1 MRVERNAVADAVRRF
16 AALGDAASALELV
29 GRTWRAWLSHGEL
42 DEGSAIIAT
51 ALAIPS
57 ERSAALWHVRVLCAD
72 GFFAFRAGDQQRS
85 QASNEKALEIAS
97 QIGDV
102 RGECDAL
109 TGLARVALRDGRH
122 EGVVALARH
131 AMDRAMSAGDREAG
145 AGSTTPLVVPA
156 TERPTQPPPASAFP
170 FKQFSPFLGELP
182 ETPDAAEQI
191 PLPIPRPAPSQV
203 EVRQPVFRARNC

>member
-1 MRVERNAVADAVRRF
+1 MRVERDAVADAVREF

-29 GRTWRAWLSHGEL
+29 GRTWRAWLSHAEL
-42 DEGSAIIAT
+42 DEGSAITRT

-72 GFFAFRAGDQQRS
+72 GLFAFRAGDQQRS

-109 TGLARVALRDGRH
+109 TTSTGIPR
-122 EGVVALARH
+122 
-131 AMDRAMSAGDREAG
+131 DRASALLRE
-145 AGSTTPLVVPA
+145 
-156 TERPTQPPPASAFP
+156 PASA
-170 FKQFSPFLGELP
+170 LRRG
-182 ETPDAAEQI
+182 D
-191 PLPIPRPAPSQV
+191 RPAQRTAPRQLPAGLLALQDWPESPSETAGMRGSLLSRGTQWI
-203 EVRQPVFRARNC
+203 AR

>member
-1 MRVERNAVADAVRRF
+1 MRVERSAVADAVRQF

-42 DEGSAIIAT
+42 DEGSAVIAT

-72 GFFAFRAGDQQRS
+72 GLFAFRAGDQQRS

-102 RGECDAL
+102 RGGCDAL
-109 TGLARVALRDGRH
+109 TGLARVALRAGRP
-122 EGVVALARH
+122 EGGGAVPRQ
-131 AMDRAMSAGDREAG
+131 AMDRAMSAGASPAG
-145 AGSTTPLVVPA
+145 
-156 TERPTQPPPASAFP
+156 
-170 FKQFSPFLGELP
+170 
-182 ETPDAAEQI
+182 
-191 PLPIPRPAPSQV
+191 PAPLH
-203 EVRQPVFRARNC
+203 P